1 MESAATAANRRP
13 RTFPS
18 RDVLCASAA
27 GALALALYVATLQ
40 PDLGGPEDTPKFQFL
55 GYVLGTAHPPGY
67 PLYVML
73 SHVFVQLPV
82 GTIAYRANLFSAVMA
97 SFAVA
102 LAYLITR
109 QLGARRSAALA
120 AAAGLATGYSFW
132 TSAVFAEV
140 YSLAAVMAALT
151 ISLLLA
157 WGARGGTRLFVA
169 AVAAFGLG
177 LGVTASVSP
186 FRNSARGTWAQ
197 SLTDGCTPPGRRVA
211 RPDRKAES
219 NANLNTGRRLRVR
232 APHISIRRPTSE
244 PVGAGR
250 SGRAPEPC
258 AAASAGPPCSCR
270 SMPAAAIA

>member
-1 MESAATAANRRP
+1 METASPAATAHPRRL
-13 RTFPS
+13 PS
-18 RDVLCASAA
+18 RDVLCALAA
-27 GALALALYVATLQ
+27 GALALVLYVATLQ

-73 SHVFVQLPV
+73 SHLFVQLPI

-97 SFAVA
+97 SLAVA
-102 LAYLITR
+102 LAYVITR
-109 QLGARRSAALA
+109 QIGARRAAAFA

-157 WGARGGTRLFVA
+157 WGARGGTTLLIA

-177 LGVTASVSP
+177 LG
-186 FRNSARGTWAQ
+186 NH
-197 SLTDGCTPPGRRVA
+197 LTIVGLLPAAVAYVLLRDRRVV
-211 RPDRKAES
+211 
-219 NANLNTGRRLRVR
+219 TGRFM
-232 APHISIRRPTSE
+232 
-244 PVGAGR
+244 
-250 SGRAPEPC
+250 
-258 AAASAGPPCSCR
+258 AAAVVVMLVCLSR
-270 SMPAAAIA
+270 

>member
-1 MESAATAANRRP
+1 MEPASTVTTAHHKRL
-13 RTFPS
+13 PS
-18 RDVLCASAA
+18 GDVLCALAV
-27 GALALALYVATLQ
+27 GALALILYVATLQ

-73 SHVFVQLPV
+73 SHLFVQLPI

-97 SFAVA
+97 SLAVA
-102 LAYLITR
+102 LAYVVTR
-109 QLGARRSAALA
+109 QIGARRSAAFT

-157 WGARGGTRLFVA
+157 WGARGATSLLLA

-177 LGVTASVSP
+177 LG
-186 FRNSARGTWAQ
+186 NH
-197 SLTDGCTPPGRRVA
+197 LTIVGLLPGAAAYVLLRDRRVVTGRVMGA
-211 RPDRKAES
+211 AVVVMLVCLAQYRLHHL
-219 NANLNTGRRLRVR
+219 ANL
-232 APHISIRRPTSE
+232 
-244 PVGAGR
+244 
-250 SGRAPEPC
+250 SGRAVPREQRHH
-258 AAASAGPPCSCR
+258 S
-270 SMPAAAIA
+270 

>member
-1 MESAATAANRRP
+1 MDTASPAATAHPRRL
-13 RTFPS
+13 PS
-18 RDVLCASAA
+18 LDVLCALAV
-27 GALALALYVATLQ
+27 GALALILYVATLQ

-97 SFAVA
+97 SLAVA
-102 LAYLITR
+102 LAYVITR
-109 QLGARRSAALA
+109 QIGARRSAAFA

-157 WGARGGTRLFVA
+157 WGARGGTTLLIASVA
-169 AVAAFGLG
+169 GVR
-177 LGVTASVSP
+177 LGVGQSP
-186 FRNSARGTWAQ
+186 HDRR
-197 SLTDGCTPPGRRVA
+197 PPPR
-211 RPDRKAES
+211 
-219 NANLNTGRRLRVR
+219 GRRLRVVAR
-232 APHISIRRPTSE
+232 SPHRDRPRH
-244 PVGAGR
+244 GR
-250 SGRAPEPC
+250 SGGRDARVPVAVRLHRLAYLPGRAVPREQRHLPC
-258 AAASAGPPCSCR
+258 ANWSAS
-270 SMPAAAIA
+270 